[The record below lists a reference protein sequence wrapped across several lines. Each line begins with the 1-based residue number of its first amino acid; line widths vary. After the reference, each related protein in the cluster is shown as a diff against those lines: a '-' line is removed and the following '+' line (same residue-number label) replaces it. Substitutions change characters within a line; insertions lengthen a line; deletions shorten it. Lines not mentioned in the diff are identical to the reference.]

1 MKDFDFE
8 NSKTGI
14 LLLSHGS
21 RLESGKKVI
30 EAYTDMFR
38 EEFPDAIV
46 DYAFME
52 IRQPDIPTVV
62 EKLATGNDLEKLIV
76 VPVFIA
82 HGLHTKRDI
91 PRILGIEV
99 EDLDIEG
106 SGHDH
111 HHHHGHHHHHHDHE
125 EKLVDFD
132 GEIILTDP
140 LGVEEGIFEII
151 KNRVKSNL

>member
-21 RLESGKKVI
+21 RLKSGKKVI

-62 EKLATGNDLEKLIV
+62 EKLATENDLEKLIV

-99 EDLDIEG
+99 EDLDIED